1 MSRINEGFRSSPAAR
16 GARFVVRVV
25 TALIPPVLVLT
36 NVRALLT
43 HTFLEIEY
51 RMPGFPPDPY
61 GFTREDRLQW
71 ASIALDYLLN
81 DAGVEFLGDLRFAD
95 GAPVYNARELRHME
109 DVKRLTQTALW
120 LWRVGLAA
128 AAGGLAL
135 LTWRARHGQ
144 AWKALSTGGQLTLGL
159 MAVLG
164 LALLLS
170 FSFVFV
176 GFHRLFFEGDTWL
189 FRYSD
194 TLIRL
199 FPERFWR
206 DALLWIAG
214 LTAAEAALLW
224 GAARRALGRDA
235 SGARSDL
242 GAG

>member
-1 MSRINEGFRSSPAAR
+1 MSRINEGSRSSPAAR
-16 GARFVVRVV
+16 WACVVVRVV
-25 TALIPPVLVLT
+25 AALIPPVLLLT
-36 NVRALLT
+36 NVRVLLT

-71 ASIALDYLLN
+71 APIALDYLRN
-81 DAGVEFLGDLRFAD
+81 DAGVEFLADLRFAD
-95 GAPVYNARELRHME
+95 GAPVYNAGELRHME

-120 LWRVGLAA
+120 LWRVGLAVV
-128 AAGGLAL
+128 AGGLAL
-135 LTWRARHGQ
+135 LAWRAGHGQ

-164 LALLLS
+164 LALFLS

-206 DALLWIAG
+206 DAFLWIAG
-214 LTAAEAALLW
+214 LTGGEAALLW
-224 GAARRALGRDA
+224 GSARRALARHVSGVRSD
-235 SGARSDL
+235 SGA
-242 GAG
+242 G